1 MPAYVKIFTSPTIY
15 FFFQGQIYINLNC
28 KKTWEVK
35 TPHVLDSMKL
45 INITQ
50 EVLKQFADQHLLEL
64 RQQLQLAE

>member
-15 FFFQGQIYINLNC
+15 FFQGQIYINLNF
-28 KKTWEVK
+28 KKNMGRNS
-35 TPHVLDSMKL
+35 HVLDSMKL

>member
-1 MPAYVKIFTSPTIY
+1 ML
-15 FFFQGQIYINLNC
+15 NLYKFNLQ

-35 TPHVLDSMKL
+35 TPHVLASMKL
-45 INITQ
+45 NNVIQ